1 MSDQNNLTEEPLP
14 PIVQAIRSSRRE
26 LARLLTRIENHGAS
40 AELTALYPHTG
51 QAHVI
56 GVTGAPGTGK
66 SSLVN
71 ALARHYRGE
80 DRTVGIVAV
89 DPTSPFTGGAILG
102 DRIRMRDLSGDPGVF
117 IRSMAT
123 RGSLG
128 GLASAT
134 SDLVRALDAAGFDLI
149 MVETV
154 GAGQSEVDVARTAQT
169 TIVVEAPGLGDDVQ
183 AIKAGIL
190 EIADII
196 VVNKAD
202 RPGIENTVRALR
214 AMLDLGHRAE
224 RILHHGRLIER
235 SGAASESLPDES
247 RSWQPP
253 IVQTIAPEGV
263 GIPELATALA
273 SHQEYLRS
281 SGTLK
286 ARDYARIEV
295 EITDRLREVLLARL
309 LAQADPAMLA
319 DLIEQVAVRSLDP
332 ATAASQLLAR
342 YSPAR

>member
-1 MSDQNNLTEEPLP
+1 
-14 PIVQAIRSSRRE
+14 VQAIRESRRD
-26 LARLLTRIENHGAS
+26 LARLLTRVENGNA
-40 AELTALYPHTG
+40 AQDLAALYPFTG
-51 QAHVI
+51 QAHIV

-71 ALARHYRGE
+71 ALARHYRSEG
-80 DRTVGIVAV
+80 RTVGIVAV

-102 DRIRMRDLSGDPGVF
+102 DRIRMRDHSGDPGVF

-134 SDLVRALDAAGFDLI
+134 ADIVRVLDAAGFDLI

-154 GAGQSEVDVARTAQT
+154 GAGQSEVDIAYAAQT
-169 TIVVEAPGLGDDVQ
+169 TVVVDAPGLGDDVQ

-190 EIADII
+190 EIADIL

-224 RILHHGRLIER
+224 RTFHHRGHQQLTKDQP
-235 SGAASESLPDES
+235 SLPDENTA
-247 RSWQPP
+247 WQPP
-253 IVQTIAPEGV
+253 IVQTIATDGTGV
-263 GIPELATALA
+263 PDLVTKLAA
-273 SHQEYLRS
+273 HRDYLRE
-281 SGTLK
+281 SGTLA
-286 ARDYARIEV
+286 ARERTRIEI
-295 EITDRLREVLLARL
+295 EITERLREGLFARL
-309 LAQADPAMLA
+309 LAQTDPARIA
-319 DLIEQVAVRSLDP
+319 ALIEQVTRRQIDP
-332 ATAASQLLAR
+332 ASAAQSLLNGADG
-342 YSPAR
+342 